1 MTTLPER
8 LLIAAEILEGIG
20 GQSALAATVR
30 EAATALQPSVG
41 GEVVETMI
49 NHARDPHC
57 IGCYVVRWND
67 GAPVAECNECGATVA
82 LLDGL
87 ASLAQADGFVLVPVA
102 RGHDERVNDDSFRA
116 LIHGFRSQIGARR
129 PEDDEP
135 EDQWAW
141 DKATDLLTLL
151 LTAAALRTP
160 AKTEGEAGSA

>member
-1 MTTLPER
+1 MDGFDAWWHREMPNLVSGEEADDR
-8 LLIAAEILEGIG
+8 AIAK
-20 GQSALAATVR
+20 AAW

-87 ASLAQADGFVLVPVA
+87 ASPAQADGFVLVPVA
-102 RGHDERVNDDSFRA
+102 PTDDMLDAGIYARDN
-116 LIHGFRSQIGARR
+116 HGTVGQIYA
-129 PEDDEP
+129 
-135 EDQWAW
+135 AM
-141 DKATDLLTLL
+141 
-151 LTAAALRTP
+151 LTAAPSAPRGL
-160 AKTEGEAGSA
+160 GEE